1 MTAYSR
7 ASALSPLGRLV
18 MEIQSVNRK
27 MLDLTLQLPRDF
39 LRFDIELRKHLSSFL
54 ERGQVTLRLS
64 VEANEE
70 ESLSVANEVDALK
83 RLQKRWDK
91 ICNELRYDSGIVT
104 LPFLVSQMSSTS
116 GIAPQQEGLLQE
128 ILKGLTTQTLQG
140 LMQMKQEEGALLVS
154 DITARL
160 KILEEKLLLIEKKK
174 ELPFLH
180 YKKKLEERFKEIA
193 TLSLEV
199 EERIARELVL
209 LAEKMD
215 VTEEIVRLRAHIQQF
230 SHHLASKEKSV
241 GRTLDFLAQ
250 EMHREINTLGAKS
263 SDSEIAMWMIG
274 MKSELDKIREQI
286 QNIE

>member
-7 ASALSPLGRLV
+7 ASAPSSLGRLV

-39 LRFDIELRKHLSSFL
+39 LRFDIEMRKHLSTFL
-54 ERGQVTLRLS
+54 ERGQVTLRLNIETAEGESGS
-64 VEANEE
+64 V
-70 ESLSVANEVDALK
+70 SNEVDALK
-83 RLQKRWDK
+83 GLKNRWEK
-91 ICNELRYDSGIVT
+91 ICRELRYDSKVLD

-116 GIAPQQEGLLQE
+116 TIGPQQEDLLRE
-128 ILKGLTTQTLQG
+128 TLKGLITQALQS
-140 LMQMKQEEGALLVS
+140 LMQMKCTEGEALAS
-154 DITARL
+154 DIKARL
-160 KILEEKLLLIEKKK
+160 KTLEEKLLLIEKKK
-174 ELPFLH
+174 ELPLLH

-193 TLSLEV
+193 SLSQEV
-199 EERIARELVL
+199 EERIARELVM

-230 SHHLASKEKSV
+230 YHHLASKEKSI

-263 SDSEIAMWMIG
+263 SDSEIASWMIG
-274 MKSELDKIREQI
+274 MKSELDKIREQV